1 MDVLKTESVNS
12 WKGTYCDGEP
22 DGFNPSFIIRK
33 ILHLCDTQEVS
44 FKAKFALEPYGRY
57 HVLML
62 HYFLPLQR
70 ISLSL
75 RLLGNA
81 EQGCRV
87 Q

>member
-1 MDVLKTESVNS
+1 MSFLQLVNLI
-12 WKGTYCDGEP
+12 
-22 DGFNPSFIIRK
+22 NLRPSDKLELLR
-33 ILHLCDTQEVS
+33 LCDTREVS